1 MSKKLII
8 FDESEE
14 DGMRSI
20 QFGKVVIDIDIYAE
34 LDFIQVNFPSI
45 EGEGAPE
52 RENRFWEWY
61 ARRISSIANSPVSRP
76 AVQRLYQYLDSE
88 AKKISDFFFPKPDS
102 STDSGKTQ
110 GDQIATA
117 SPTAG

>member
-14 DGMRSI
+14 DGIRAV
-20 QFGKVVIDIDIYAE
+20 QFGKVVVDIDIFQE
-34 LDFIQVNFPSI
+34 LDFIQVNFPSVENESVI
-45 EGEGAPE
+45 E
-52 RENRFWEWY
+52 RDNRFWDWY
-61 ARRISSIANSPVSRP
+61 CRRISGIAKAPVSRP
-76 AVQRLYQYLDSE
+76 AVQKLYQYLESE

-110 GDQIATA
+110 GDQTATEN
-117 SPTAG
+117 PTAG